1 MESFLDLVKRRQSA
15 HSFTNKPVEK
25 EKIDRILEIVR
36 LSPSACNAQPWKF
49 IVVTD
54 EEKRQKIADA
64 TSKRFLPVNHFSKQ
78 APVLI
83 VIVEE
88 STNFFTKVGCYG
100 VNRQFPLIDIG
111 IATAHLCLAATNE
124 GLDTHVIG
132 WYNEKKIQQALEIPE
147 NKKVMLV
154 VALGYSDEEV
164 RPKKRKKIEELV
176 SYNKY

>member
-54 EEKRQKIADA
+54 EEKRQKIADT

-88 STNFFTKVGCYG
+88 STNFL
-100 VNRQFPLIDIG
+100 RR
-111 IATAHLCLAATNE
+111 LA
-124 GLDTHVIG
+124 
-132 WYNEKKIQQALEIPE
+132 
-147 NKKVMLV
+147 VM
-154 VALGYSDEEV
+154 A
-164 RPKKRKKIEELV
+164 
-176 SYNKY
+176 